1 MAERYLVVAD
11 GPRSADLVLGAL
23 DPAERDVACVLLGC
37 AAADVEAP
45 LAAARVVVVPGARLD
60 DPLGRIGP
68 PLLELVR
75 DHAVILLDSSQP
87 SRDLAGW
94 LATKAGA
101 QIAWAVARI
110 DGLRVARTVN
120 GGDAHLVQE
129 LEPPA
134 ILLTKTSTPRG
145 PGSGAAPKIAIA
157 TFPEIEPEVRSL
169 GLDDAPQDVHLSG
182 ARTTVVVGRGIG
194 GPQHIEL
201 FRELAEAVGGA
212 LGASRAVVD
221 LGWLPFAHQVGQTGT
236 AVAPELYLGFGI
248 SGAVQHVVGMRES
261 RTIVAVNTDPFAPL
275 CEMADIVVEGDA
287 VDVARGLLAELA
299 R

>member
-23 DPAERDVACVLLGC
+23 DAAERDVACLLLGC
-37 AAADVEAP
+37 AAADLEAP

-110 DGLRVARTVN
+110 DGLRVARIVN

-134 ILLTKTSTPRG
+134 IVLTKTSTPRG
-145 PGSGAAPKIAIA
+145 PGSGAAEITTIAFSEGDA
-157 TFPEIEPEVRSL
+157 EVRSL
-169 GLDDAPQDVHLSG
+169 GLDDASQEVHLSG
-182 ARTTVVVGRGIG
+182 ARAVVAVGRGIG
-194 GPQHIEL
+194 GPEQVGL
-201 FRELAEAVGGA
+201 FRELAEAIGGA

-221 LGWLPFAHQVGQTGT
+221 LGWLPFAHQVGQTGA
-236 AVAPELYLGFGI
+236 AVAPALYLGFGI

-261 RTIVAVNTDPFAPL
+261 RTIVAVNTDPCAPL

-287 VDVARGLLAELA
+287 VEVARGLLAELA